1 MTKKLESLEDSKIYH
16 TSIEDCKDWF
26 LTLNEELFDNML
38 PEVDIID
45 IRWRRKTWAYYQ
57 YIPGDNTAETKLCIS
72 KRYESEKFF
81 VEILAHEL
89 IHHYQN
95 IYNDGMDEVDHGESF
110 MKWKTKFNN
119 KGINLVESYEDEKQS

>member
-38 PEVDIID
+38 PEVDLID

>member
-16 TSIEDCKDWF
+16 TSVEDCKDWF

-57 YIPGDNTAETKLCIS
+57 YTPGDNTAETKLCIS